1 MDLRGRLGYRWG
13 VPRPGDVIDGRY
25 VVDELLGRGGMA
37 EVYRAWDTETER
49 PIALKVLSG
58 VEPHDARRFRS
69 EVDVLT
75 RLDHP
80 GLVKLRGSG
89 THGGVPYLV
98 LDLAEG
104 PTLAGELVEGPL
116 SRERALAVGQQLAE
130 ALAHAHESGVVHRD
144 VKPSNILFDDEGRA
158 RLADFGI
165 ARVAGTPSLTGTGQ
179 LVGSIPYLSPEQV
192 EGRPVGPPTDVYA
205 LGLVLIECLTGR
217 PCYPGGQIEAAVAR
231 LHRPPAVPDGLPRW
245 LGAMLTAMTE
255 PGPGRRPSAAAVADA
270 LRREDVAPILAATQ
284 ALAAPAG
291 DTAVYPTAGPP
302 APTDRRPGALA
313 AAALVTVL
321 LLALGAWASGRDQG
335 SPGSSPAPPETTAV
349 TTPVTT
355 AAPVTATTPPP
366 PREGGGH
373 GEGRG
378 NGNGH
383 RRP

>member
-1 MDLRGRLGYRWG
+1 M
-13 VPRPGDVIDGRY
+13 
-25 VVDELLGRGGMA
+25 
-37 EVYRAWDTETER
+37 
-49 PIALKVLSG
+49 
-58 VEPHDARRFRS
+58 
-69 EVDVLT
+69 
-75 RLDHP
+75 
-80 GLVKLRGSG
+80 
-89 THGGVPYLV
+89 
-98 LDLAEG
+98 
-104 PTLAGELVEGPL
+104 
-116 SRERALAVGQQLAE
+116 AE
-130 ALAHAHESGVVHRD
+130 ALAHAHECGVVHRD

-165 ARVAGTPSLTGTGQ
+165 ARMAGTPSLTGTGQ

-192 EGRPVGPPTDVYA
+192 EGGPVGPPTDVYA

-231 LHRPPAVPDGLPRW
+231 LHRPPAVPDGVPRW
-245 LGAMLTAMTE
+245 LGALLTAMTE
-255 PGPGRRPSAAAVADA
+255 PGPARRPSAAAVAEA
-270 LRREDVAPILAATQ
+270 LRRRDVAPILAATQ

-302 APTDRRPGALA
+302 APTGRRPGALA
-313 AAALVTVL
+313 AAALVAVL

-355 AAPVTATTPPP
+355 AAPVTATTPPR
-366 PREGGGH
+366 PR
-373 GEGRG
+373 GRRPRRGPRNGNG